1 MKLLLLFLLTT
12 VGSSAKSL
20 FSRTYSPTDVPNP
33 MLHPEACGR
42 SGVPKSAICDPS
54 LLLLKDNKD
63 VIEGFI
69 NGVVGA
75 VVAVAIVDEMTPSF
89 VAGDDK
95 EVAAKRFAKSLHDDW
110 GVGDK
115 DTNNGILIF
124 LSINDRTVYI
134 STGAGVK
141 GKVTAQYVDYLISEM
156 KPDLKAGNYGTAIEK
171 TVTQI
176 RLIMSDQS
184 DIAKRISSG
193 EWSDN
198 WFIGLLVAGGLAVSG
213 VAVHNTRK
221 LNQLRRGRVALDK
234 FMSEV
239 EEASDHKKFISESCP
254 ICLEQFSTFRAAGDG
269 HVEEANA
276 EGNVYNKLS
285 TTGDTEEVGKKK
297 DLEVGISPTTSGVKD
312 DSPKRAMAL
321 HCGHVFCYGE
331 HPPISIFSSHLSS
344 THYSLNYQ
352 HYGIIVIDALFTCLT
367 YVTQLFCSIA
377 GYRVLERI
385 FEDEGRYEVSYLS
398 RTCIRGSSSSASS
411 AYTSPTTSK

>member
-1 MKLLLLFLLTT
+1 MKLLLLFLITT

-75 VVAVAIVDEMTPSF
+75 VVAVAIVDEMNPSF

-176 RLIMSDQS
+176 RLIMSNQMIMSNQS
-184 DIAKRISSG
+184 D
-193 EWSDN
+193 DN
-198 WFIGLLVAGGLAVSG
+198 WFIGLLVAGGLAVLG
-213 VAVHNTRK
+213 VGVHNTRK

-352 HYGIIVIDALFTCLT
+352 HYGIIVIDALFACLT

-398 RTCIRGSSSSASS
+398 LTCIRGSSSSASS